1 MTDHC
6 NPDGKGDDMTARD
19 LAVTFPNPEIL
30 RRLALS
36 GSGFVFD
43 PVSGHSF
50 TVNATGYSVLRK
62 LQQSVSVIELVD
74 ELHDEFDVEH
84 GVVERDV
91 LEFAGV
97 LRNYFK

>member
-1 MTDHC
+1 
-6 NPDGKGDDMTARD
+6 MTARE
-19 LAVTFPNPEIL
+19 LAVTFPKQDVL

-36 GSGFVFD
+36 ESGFVFD

-62 LQQSVSVIELVD
+62 LQSATNVIELVD
-74 ELHDEFDVEH
+74 ELHGEF
-84 GVVERDV
+84 GVDHAVAERDV

-97 LRNYFK
+97 LRNTFKC

>member
-1 MTDHC
+1 
-6 NPDGKGDDMTARD
+6 MTARD
-19 LAVTFPNPEIL
+19 LAVSFPNPDVL

-50 TVNATGYSVLRK
+50 TVNTTGYSVLRK
-62 LQQSVSVIELVD
+62 MQKAVNVIEMVD
-74 ELHDEFDVEH
+74 ELHDEFGVEAS
-84 GVVERDV
+84 VAERDV

-97 LRNYFK
+97 LRNYFKC